1 MKERQKA
8 TDQQQAQYTELYR
21 TQSKAIWRKRLEIFR
36 DVFPWITEEIKAFA
50 GLAKND
56 PLESQE
62 SQLKFITSHGDY
74 MNGTMASDP
83 RLADLHRRQNRE
95 WTALTGLPP
104 LGHHTEWRAAALASG
119 ANVGESLSLADYNRV
134 AESIKSWAIA
144 RRANESTRGGYP
156 NGDDEKET
164 EGTFGTADERML
176 VLLDADPRRR
186 EFTAKEWAELLDVN
200 ERTVRRLATWKA
212 LQSAKEEAKKSLREK
227 RT

>member
-8 TDQQQAQYTELYR
+8 TDLQQAHYAELHR
-21 TQSKAIWRKRLEIFR
+21 TQSKAIWRMRLKIFR

-62 SQLKFITSHGDY
+62 SQLKFIASHGDY

-83 RLADLHRRQNRE
+83 RLADLHRRQNEE
-95 WTALTGLPP
+95 WIALTGLPP

-144 RRANESTRGGYP
+144 RRAGEMEPRHVVADRKAKAGTNRGRRKTRDLEADRQLWQDWE
-156 NGDDEKET
+156 NAKAAKIDKA
-164 EGTFGTADERML
+164 TF
-176 VLLDADPRRR
+176 
-186 EFTAKEWAELLDVN
+186 AKERGVTIADIDN
-200 ERTVRRLATWKA
+200 AMRNARR
-212 LQSAKEEAKKSLREK
+212 
-227 RT
+227 